1 MDPKLLELLEELKQ
15 SGASIVEFKAK
26 HEAEVKEL
34 GEANAETKAALEEAL
49 AAQAEQVK
57 SWKQLEAKLIEMQLE
72 QKRNYGGQVPIER
85 KTLGAKFVESE
96 NYKSNNGRTVN
107 DVEIK
112 DISSLA
118 ASAGAL
124 VRADRDPEVYRSIGG
139 MRQLR
144 IRDLIP
150 SVPTTS
156 NSVEIMRQ
164 TAGTG
169 NAAPQGTVAGI
180 GEGEFV
186 AKKQSDLTWEL
197 VVVNIST
204 IAHWVPASRQVLS
217 DAPMLQG
224 LIDSELT
231 YGLQLESDDQL
242 LFGDGT
248 GQNMT
253 GIMNDAAI
261 NDIGQIAS
269 GTTAADLPGAMIDH
283 IRAAK
288 TQLQVNE
295 YYNVNGLVM
304 NPVDWQTLETA
315 KATDGHY
322 LLVSNAAT
330 SAEPSEVWRIPV
342 VITNAMTV
350 GEFLIGDWTMGAKVY
365 DRESVSIRVSES
377 HTDYFVKNA
386 VAILGEERYTI
397 AVNRP
402 LAFAKGDFT
411 VAP

>member
-1 MDPKLLELLEELKQ
+1 MDPELVKLLEELKT
-15 SGASIVEFKAK
+15 SSASIVEFKAK

-34 GEANAETKAALEEAL
+34 GDAHEETKAALETAL

-57 SWKQLEAKLIEMQLE
+57 SWQQLEAKLIEMQLE
-72 QKRNYGGQVPIER
+72 QKRNFGGQAPIER
-85 KTLGAKFVESE
+85 KTLGGEFVKSE
-96 NYKSNNGRTVN
+96 NFKSNNGNNVN
-107 DVEIK
+107 QVEIK

-118 ASAGAL
+118 TSAGAL
-124 VRADRDPEVYRSIGG
+124 VRTDRDPEVYRSIGG
-139 MRQLR
+139 MRPIR

-150 SVPTTS
+150 SIPTTS

-164 TAGTG
+164 TTGTG
-169 NAAPQGTVAGI
+169 NAAPQGTVAGV
-180 GEGEFV
+180 GGGEFV
-186 AKKQSDLTWEL
+186 AKKQSNLTWEL
-197 VVVNIST
+197 VTVVLPT
-204 IAHWVPASRQVLS
+204 IAHWVPASRQVLA

-231 YGLQLESDDQL
+231 YGLQLESDAQL
-242 LFGDGT
+242 LFGDGLQ
-248 GQNMT
+248 QNML
-253 GIMNDAAI
+253 GIMNDTAI
-261 NDIGQIAS
+261 NDIGQIPA
-269 GTTAADLPGAMIDH
+269 GTSPTDLPAAMIDH
-283 IRAAK
+283 IRKAK

-304 NPVDWQTLETA
+304 NPEDWETFETA

-322 LLVSNAAT
+322 ILVSNAAT

-342 VITNAMTV
+342 VITNAMTK
-350 GEFLIGDWTMGAKVY
+350 GQFLIGDWSIGAKVY

-377 HTDYFVKNA
+377 HAELFIANA
-386 VAILGEERYTI
+386 VAVLAEERYTI

-402 LAFAKGDFT
+402 LAFAKGDFA

>member
-1 MDPKLLELLEELKQ
+1 MDPELQKLLEELKA
-15 SGASIVEFKAK
+15 SSASIVEFKAK
-26 HEAEVKEL
+26 HETEVKEL
-34 GEANAETKAALEEAL
+34 GKAHEETKTALETAL

-57 SWKQLEAKLIEMQLE
+57 SWQQLEAKLIEMQLE
-72 QKRNYGGQVPIER
+72 QKRSYGGQAPTER

-96 NYKSNNGRTVN
+96 NYKSNNGRSVN

-124 VRADRDPEVYRSIGG
+124 VRRDRDPEVYRSIGG
-139 MRQLR
+139 MRPIR

-150 SVPTTS
+150 SIPTTS

-164 TAGTG
+164 TSATG
-169 NAAPQGTVAGI
+169 NAEPQGTVAGI
-180 GEGEFV
+180 GAGEFV
-186 AKKQSDLTWEL
+186 AKKQSNLTWEL
-197 VVVNIST
+197 VIVNIST
-204 IAHWVPASRQVLS
+204 IAHWVPASRQVLT

-224 LIDSELT
+224 LIDSELS
-231 YGLQLESDDQL
+231 YGLQLESDAQL
-242 LFGDGT
+242 LFGDGL

-261 NDIGQIAS
+261 NDIGQIAA
-269 GTTAADLPGAMIDH
+269 GTLPADLPAAMIDH
-283 IRAAK
+283 IRKAK

-295 YYNVNGLVM
+295 YYGVNGLVM
-304 NPVDWQTLETA
+304 NPVDWETFETA

-322 LLVSNAAT
+322 ILVSNAAT

-342 VITNAMTV
+342 VITNAMPT
-350 GEFLIGDWTMGAKVY
+350 GQFLIGDWMIGAKIY

-377 HTDYFVKNA
+377 HAEFFIKNA
-386 VAILGEERYTI
+386 AAILGEERYSI

-402 LAFAKGDFT
+402 LAFAKGDFN
-411 VAP
+411 VAT